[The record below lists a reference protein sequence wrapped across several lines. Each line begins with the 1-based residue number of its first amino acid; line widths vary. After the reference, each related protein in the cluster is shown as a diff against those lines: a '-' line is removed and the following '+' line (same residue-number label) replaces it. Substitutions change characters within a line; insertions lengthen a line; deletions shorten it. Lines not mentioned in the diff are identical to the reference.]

1 MQIIDG
7 YCNEPNIFADDIGEY
22 NTAIWGTRDCVLPAG
37 ERLGYELV
45 SNNEIKIKDGVF
57 STQGRRGVIKKGA
70 TESCIIENGT
80 QAENRNDLIVIEYA
94 KDSSTL
100 VESHTLK
107 VIKGTPGEAAT
118 DPDVVTGDI
127 QAGDVLH
134 QMPLYRVKLEGLNV
148 VAVERLFSVGNNAI
162 GKEFDP
168 DKDYEIGDLTLQ
180 YNKAW
185 KFKVKHLAGAW
196 DESQM
201 EETDV
206 LTELAAQNKNFDK
219 LNKNLEKNT
228 FGDQVTLVK
237 DQNYICPADG
247 YFRVV
252 CGYQEKSK
260 AVGFINDI
268 ILVSLSS
275 TNSSSVVINNSMS
288 SIIFVR
294 AGMAIKYIGTNA
306 QGYFIPLI

>member
-1 MQIIDG
+1 MIPMG
-7 YCNEPNIFADDIGEY
+7 SES
-22 NTAIWGTRDCVLPAG
+22 
-37 ERLGYELV
+37 YEW
-45 SNNEIKIKDGVF
+45 
-57 STQGRRGVIKKGA
+57 
-70 TESCIIENGT
+70 
-80 QAENRNDLIVIEYA
+80 
-94 KDSSTL
+94 
-100 VESHTLK
+100 
-107 VIKGTPGEAAT
+107 
-118 DPDVVTGDI
+118 
-127 QAGDVLH
+127 
-134 QMPLYRVKLEGLNV
+134 
-148 VAVERLFSVGNNAI
+148 LFVG
-162 GKEFDP
+162 
-168 DKDYEIGDLTLQ
+168 
-180 YNKAW
+180 
-185 KFKVKHLAGAW
+185 
-196 DESQM
+196 
-201 EETDV
+201 
-206 LTELAAQNKNFDK
+206 QNKNFNK

>member
-1 MQIIDG
+1 MAETQTTNLQLELTDGDSKFDTDKVKRNFEKID
-7 YCNEPNIFADDIGEY
+7 
-22 NTAIWGTRDCVLPAG
+22 TAI
-37 ERLGYELV
+37 
-45 SNNEIKIKDGVF
+45 
-57 STQGRRGVIKKGA
+57 
-70 TESCIIENGT
+70 
-80 QAENRNDLIVIEYA
+80 AE
-94 KDSSTL
+94 
-100 VESHTLK
+100 
-107 VIKGTPGEAAT
+107 
-118 DPDVVTGDI
+118 
-127 QAGDVLH
+127 
-134 QMPLYRVKLEGLNV
+134 
-148 VAVERLFSVGNNAI
+148 
-162 GKEFDP
+162 
-168 DKDYEIGDLTLQ
+168 
-180 YNKAW
+180 
-185 KFKVKHLAGAW
+185 
-196 DESQM
+196 
-201 EETDV
+201 
-206 LTELAAQNKNFDK
+206 QNKNFDK